1 MQSHIDD
8 PLPCEAIAERLN
20 ISLRQLERRFKQAL
34 GRTIHAEYRLVRV
47 ERAHQY
53 LQQTRLSV
61 TEVAALTGFSSVEYF
76 SKVYRRAFAV
86 LPSID
91 RRQATDAPVFRRHGS
106 SGYTGATN
114 HPGPANHIGPTTRR
128 RTPS

>member
-1 MQSHIDD
+1 
-8 PLPCEAIAERLN
+8 
-20 ISLRQLERRFKQAL
+20 
-34 GRTIHAEYRLVRV
+34 
-47 ERAHQY
+47 
-53 LQQTRLSV
+53 V

-114 HPGPANHIGPTTRR
+114 YPSPNDIGPTTRR